1 MKKYEG
7 NMKKYVGHVKIRTLP
22 IYRPWDLE
30 KFRAHPFILGRSGV
44 GGGSQFPGLGVPQ
57 RKDMKH
63 VNSDLSSCIIWA
75 LGLGKNTSYLICGHE
90 ACFY

>member
-7 NMKKYVGHVKIRTLP
+7 NMKDSVYMGRGTWKNF
-22 IYRPWDLE
+22 DL
-30 KFRAHPFILGRSGV
+30 ILLSGWG

-63 VNSDLSSCIIWA
+63 VNRS
-75 LGLGKNTSYLICGHE
+75 NY
-90 ACFY
+90 